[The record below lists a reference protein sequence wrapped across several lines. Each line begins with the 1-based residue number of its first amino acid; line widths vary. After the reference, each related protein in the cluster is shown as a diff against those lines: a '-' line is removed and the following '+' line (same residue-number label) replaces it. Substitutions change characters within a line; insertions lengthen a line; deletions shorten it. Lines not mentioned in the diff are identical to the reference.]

1 MQRAVLLAKRNIAY
15 RFHVVGILEQ
25 FEDTLQLFEKLLP
38 TFYGGAL
45 DLYHTNEVQDT
56 YGWGCFLVD

>member
-25 FEDTLQLFEKLLP
+25 FEETLKLFELMLP
-38 TFYGGAL
+38 RYYKGAV
-45 DLYHTNEVQDT
+45 DLYFSNEVQDT
-56 YGWGCFLVD
+56 YWIGFIF